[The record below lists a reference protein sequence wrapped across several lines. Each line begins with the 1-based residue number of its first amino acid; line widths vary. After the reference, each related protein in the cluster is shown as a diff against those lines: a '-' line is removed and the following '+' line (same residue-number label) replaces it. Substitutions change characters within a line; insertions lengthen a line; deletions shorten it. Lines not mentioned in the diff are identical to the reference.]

1 MIRHFTILRIFY
13 LKLLIPSVFI
23 SLLLSLQGGFSVS
36 DFGLCF
42 LLTLPLLHYFVYE
55 LRLKNEY
62 AFYAHFGFSR
72 PFLWILTG
80 ILSITTNLITTFL

>member
-1 MIRHFTILRIFY
+1 MTRNFTILRIFY

-23 SLLLSLQGGFSVS
+23 SLLLSFQGGFSAFA
-36 DFGLCF
+36 FGLCF
-42 LLTLPLLHYFVYE
+42 LLILPLLHYLVYE

-72 PFLWILTG
+72 TFLWMLTV
-80 ILSITTNLITTFL
+80 ILSIITNLITTFL